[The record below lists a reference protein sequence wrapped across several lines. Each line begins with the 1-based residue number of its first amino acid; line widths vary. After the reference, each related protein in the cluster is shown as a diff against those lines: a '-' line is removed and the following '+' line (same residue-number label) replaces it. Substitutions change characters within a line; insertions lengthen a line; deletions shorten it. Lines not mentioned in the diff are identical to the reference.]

1 MNVFPSEK
9 IESFVRTAD
18 NCTSQYGAECRQYW
32 RTSLNLKRD
41 TCTLDGV
48 YTYNFTVNCGECCL
62 TNCSLSSKPEDY
74 FFNVEFRLRS
84 ENFCA
89 EIVVDVGIAGNIR
102 SYENDSYVGSKAAFT
117 VKTRAFYL
125 IKVNSELNLPKA
137 ANGSVDPDL
146 YDPSNPGHVVS
157 FSKVDL
163 VRVVL
168 VSENGSELIIWN
180 NKATVDWSKT
190 PDKIDYKTLCQAH
203 TTKAGGA
210 NLPENSVGFSFVWS
224 REVANVPKSK
234 KLSLLVRATVQVTY
248 SNISKKRYILQTTGS
263 DETGFNQTSD
273 IDDDGTGPDTTLPTT
288 AVITDTTGP
297 STSGATTS
305 GATTSG
311 ATTSGATT
319 TSASQVPTT
328 TDTSNSYALIASL
341 MILII
346 ALLI

>member
-1 MNVFPSEK
+1 
-9 IESFVRTAD
+9 
-18 NCTSQYGAECRQYW
+18 
-32 RTSLNLKRD
+32 LNLKRD

-62 TNCSLSSKPEDY
+62 TNCSLSSNPADY

-89 EIVVDVGIAGNIR
+89 EIVVDIGIAGNIR
-102 SYENDSYVGSKAAFT
+102 SYENDSYVGAKAAFT

-137 ANGSVDPDL
+137 ANGTVDPDL

-157 FSKVDL
+157 FSKVEL

-180 NKATVDWSKT
+180 NKAAVDYSKT
-190 PDKIDYKTLCQAH
+190 PDKIDYKTLCQSH

-224 REVANVPKSK
+224 REVANVPRSK

-288 AVITDTTGP
+288 DVITDTSVTSATATGTA
-297 STSGATTS
+297 TSATSATATGTATS
-305 GATTSG
+305 A
-311 ATTSGATT
+311 
-319 TSASQVPTT
+319 TSASQVPTSS
-328 TDTSNSYALIASL
+328 DTGDSFVLIASL

>member
-1 MNVFPSEK
+1 
-9 IESFVRTAD
+9 
-18 NCTSQYGAECRQYW
+18 
-32 RTSLNLKRD
+32 
-41 TCTLDGV
+41 
-48 YTYNFTVNCGECCL
+48 
-62 TNCSLSSKPEDY
+62 
-74 FFNVEFRLRS
+74 
-84 ENFCA
+84 
-89 EIVVDVGIAGNIR
+89 
-102 SYENDSYVGSKAAFT
+102 
-117 VKTRAFYL
+117 L

-311 ATTSGATT
+311 ATT